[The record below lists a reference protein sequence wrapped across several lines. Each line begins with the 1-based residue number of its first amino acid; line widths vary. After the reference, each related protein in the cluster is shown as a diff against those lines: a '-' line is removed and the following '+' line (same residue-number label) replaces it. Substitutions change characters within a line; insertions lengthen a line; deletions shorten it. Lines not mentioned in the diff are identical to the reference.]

1 MPPMSDPLLT
11 AVSGMQAASLQMQ
24 SVASNVANA
33 QTSNYQPTAVQ
44 QTAQPG
50 GGVRASLVKSPPTD
64 LPTQLVSG
72 MEASAAYRANLAVF
86 GAMGRAYKSLL
97 DIIA

>member
-1 MPPMSDPLLT
+1 MSDSLLT

-24 SVASNVANA
+24 AAASNVANA
-33 QTSNYQPTAVQ
+33 QTPSYQPVAVQ
-44 QTAQPG
+44 QTAQSG

-64 LPTQLVSG
+64 LPAQLVSG
-72 MEASAAYRANLAVF
+72 IEASTAYRANFAVF